1 MRGLNTEMPAKAWPQ
16 PHLKGCSVQLLISDL
31 VSPESDSKEAGYRI
45 SCPIFNTLCSL
56 NQACLSSIQPK
67 AAVHNPHGESPCPT
81 PQGLRLR
88 GKPLPSA
95 GRLGLPVAMALTAA
109 HLQEPTVANSTG
121 LQPTRKCFTAL
132 KQYHTFLIRKGKLM
146 KSYQYYSR
154 IQMIVAYQS
163 TITFKAPPLKMLIT
177 LHSSINLNPL
187 QAMLTRK
194 FQLSSSEALIWA
206 MKGAS

>member
-1 MRGLNTEMPAKAWPQ
+1 MPLFLSGGTSQ
-16 PHLKGCSVQLLISDL
+16 VSSVYVHRLRVNQECVGSLGSV
-31 VSPESDSKEAGYRI
+31 VS
-45 SCPIFNTLCSL
+45 TVHVCSL

-67 AAVHNPHGESPCPT
+67 AAVHNPHRESPCPT

-132 KQYHTFLIRKGKLM
+132 KQYHTFHIRKGKLM

-163 TITFKAPPLKMLIT
+163 TITFKAPPLKMCLEGDGRLIG
-177 LHSSINLNPL
+177 HYHLNP
-187 QAMLTRK
+187 RIV
-194 FQLSSSEALIWA
+194 LIA
-206 MKGAS
+206 FH